1 MGVCGAPGSWCE
13 QTSQHNAHP
22 LRDQGWAP
30 KGYPGVSA
38 VPAFLPEKGNS
49 VQAPTDCYENA
60 KSYQCLPLSVRC
72 KISSQ
77 IGKFNSILSATSSQ
91 GAVEPWPKPDCRSQ
105 RQPAPYFPSPQ
116 PAAHGHTVSP
126 SSPVPEPLPLA
137 PTAHPRHWDLLVT
150 LQPPSTTT
158 QRRLCQAEDI
168 PAGGREREAFL
179 AQGFVRK
186 ELSSRMSSGMEL
198 QTSSRAQ
205 KVLSLPSKILSR
217 HARQRRNPN
226 HIKEKHAHPGK
237 PSALSGFQLRIC
249 VPTWNL
255 VLTMYDTEK
264 TDNHTLAL

>member
-116 PAAHGHTVSP
+116 PAALQPCARTSPTCTHSPSTALGSAGDTPAPIHHHPAQTVSSRGHP
-126 SSPVPEPLPLA
+126 CRRPGERGFFGTGLCEERTVFQNVFRNGATDLIKGSESTILA
-137 PTAHPRHWDLLVT
+137 F
-150 LQPPSTTT
+150 Q
-158 QRRLCQAEDI
+158 
-168 PAGGREREAFL
+168 
-179 AQGFVRK
+179 
-186 ELSSRMSSGMEL
+186 
-198 QTSSRAQ
+198 
-205 KVLSLPSKILSR
+205 
-217 HARQRRNPN
+217 NP
-226 HIKEKHAHPGK
+226 
-237 PSALSGFQLRIC
+237 
-249 VPTWNL
+249 
-255 VLTMYDTEK
+255 
-264 TDNHTLAL
+264 

>member
-1 MGVCGAPGSWCE
+1 MPNHTSVCHSVSVA
-13 QTSQHNAHP
+13 
-22 LRDQGWAP
+22 
-30 KGYPGVSA
+30 KSA
-38 VPAFLPEKGNS
+38 VKS
-49 VQAPTDCYENA
+49 VNLIQ
-60 KSYQCLPLSVRC
+60 SCLPPVLRGQWNHGLSQTAGPNGSPRP
-72 KISSQ
+72 IFPAHSQ
-77 IGKFNSILSATSSQ
+77 PPF
-91 GAVEPWPKPDCRSQ
+91 
-105 RQPAPYFPSPQ
+105 
-116 PAAHGHTVSP
+116 
-126 SSPVPEPLPLA
+126 SPVPEPLPLA